1 MTLARRQTI
10 WLFAALAAT
19 VYTAVIFITRAHAGS
34 ANAGAVGLGAACD
47 LTITVPVLYYLLLV
61 RPGYSSWMALIA
73 SYNDPVGLLLKDTL
87 GSAKTLKAVLG
98 RITPVKSCHVQLD
111 GKQYNRADAERLED
125 NAGRCKFTPLV
136 VCNRGAH

>member
-1 MTLARRQTI
+1 MAGLQVIPEGRAR
-10 WLFAALAAT
+10 
-19 VYTAVIFITRAHAGS
+19 H
-34 ANAGAVGLGAACD
+34 GLRC
-47 LTITVPVLYYLLLV
+47 
-61 RPGYSSWMALIA
+61 
-73 SYNDPVGLLLKDTL
+73 YNDPVGLLLKDTL